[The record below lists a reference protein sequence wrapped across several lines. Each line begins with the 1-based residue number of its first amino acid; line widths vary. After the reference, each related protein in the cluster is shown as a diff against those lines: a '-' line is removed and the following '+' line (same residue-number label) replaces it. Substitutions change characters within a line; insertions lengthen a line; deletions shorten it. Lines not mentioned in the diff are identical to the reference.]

1 MCKRKCV
8 PRNLK
13 IFSQCEGIKFFTF
26 CAVVNDSVNAGL
38 NEHRPPGARPDA
50 PLSTDATERAIA
62 LPLLQAKHILV
73 QEHLEAATSSFRADE
88 ELLERIQNQDEESLL
103 ALFRRYS
110 KLAFSIGCRILH
122 DEGEAEDLV
131 QEVFLRLHAHENSF
145 DNTKGTARTWMVQMI
160 YRRALDRRA
169 YLSRRHFYNGTDAQ
183 EHMNAIDGGRSL
195 ESDMIERLTAQQLRA
210 AFGELSD
217 KQRETLEL
225 FFFEGFKLAEIAE
238 RSNDDVKNVR
248 HHYYRGL
255 ERLRQLAREMM
266 RTGKVD

>member
-1 MCKRKCV
+1 MCTNKSQDY
-8 PRNLK
+8 
-13 IFSQCEGIKFFTF
+13 FSLCEGIKLFTF
-26 CAVVNDSVNAGL
+26 CDAVNDSVDAGVC
-38 NEHRPPGARPDA
+38 EHRSSDARPDA
-50 PLSTDATERAIA
+50 PLSTDATERALA

-73 QEHLEAATSSFRADE
+73 QEHLEAAASSFRSDE

-110 KLAFSIGCRILH
+110 KLAFSIGCRILR
-122 DEGEAEDLV
+122 DDGEAEDLV
-131 QEVFLRLHAHENSF
+131 QEVFLRLHADENSF
-145 DNTKGTARTWMVQMI
+145 DNTKGSARTWMVQMI

-169 YLSRRHFYNGTDAQ
+169 YLSRRHFYNGTDVQ

-195 ESDMIERLTAQQLRA
+195 ESDVIERLTAQQLRA
-210 AFGELSD
+210 AFDALSD

-266 RTGKVD
+266 RTEKVDQ

>member
-1 MCKRKCV
+1 MCTKESQ
-8 PRNLK
+8 NS
-13 IFSQCEGIKFFTF
+13 FSQSEGIKFFTY

-73 QEHLEAATSSFRADE
+73 QEHLEAAASSFHSDE
-88 ELLERIQNQDEESLL
+88 ELLRRIQNQDEESLL

-110 KLAFSIGCRILH
+110 KLAFSIGCRILR

-131 QEVFLRLHAHENSF
+131 QEVFLRLHARENSF

-169 YLSRRHFYNGTDAQ
+169 YFA
-183 EHMNAIDGGRSL
+183 GGIFITVQML
-195 ESDMIERLTAQQLRA
+195 
-210 AFGELSD
+210 
-217 KQRETLEL
+217 
-225 FFFEGFKLAEIAE
+225 
-238 RSNDDVKNVR
+238 KN
-248 HHYYRGL
+248 
-255 ERLRQLAREMM
+255 
-266 RTGKVD
+266 T